1 MERQYK
7 DSGLMWIGKI
17 PETWKVDRFKNK
29 FKTGKGLNITKGD
42 LVPEGIPV
50 VSYGQVHSKQNTGT
64 RLNDQLI
71 RYIPSI
77 LAEEGVSSKVSVGDF
92 IFADTSEDIDGCG
105 NAVYVDKEI
114 GLYAGYHSVIAF
126 AKHPE
131 ESKYYAYLFLT
142 ECWRSQ
148 IRMRVTG
155 IKVFSISQAILN
167 ETTIILPPLA
177 EQQQIADFLDKK
189 CGEIDGLMAIQE
201 QMIAKLT
208 DYKQSVITEAVSK
221 GLNPDAQL
229 VPSGIDWIAVI
240 PKGWKN
246 VRFYYS
252 NWIRG
257 RLGWK
262 GLKSEEY
269 TESGYP
275 FLSAFNI
282 INNKLDWSDINYINQ
297 ERYDESPEIK
307 LKVGDI
313 LLVKDGAGIGKC
325 ARIDELP
332 LGESTV
338 NSALAVITPKAFL
351 NYKYLY
357 YYLQSNSFWSIINL
371 LLVGMG
377 VPHLTQTNMKNI
389 KMPLPPL
396 EEQVVIAEYL
406 DAKCGEI
413 DRLIET
419 KRQKIETLKEYKKS
433 VIYEAVTGKTDL
445 WDS

>member
-7 DSGLMWIGKI
+7 DSGIKWIGRI
-17 PETWKVDRFKNK
+17 PKKWNT
-29 FKTGKGLNITKGD
+29 TAI
-42 LVPEGIPV
+42 
-50 VSYGQVHSKQNTGT
+50 KQ
-64 RLNDQLI
+64 LM
-71 RYIPSI
+71 Y
-77 LAEEGVSSKVSVGDF
+77 
-92 IFADTSEDIDGCG
+92 
-105 NAVYVDKEI
+105 
-114 GLYAGYHSVIAF
+114 LYAGATPKSDN
-126 AKHPE
+126 E
-131 ESKYYAYLFLT
+131 EFWDGDIVWITPADYKTEDVFISKGRRNISTKGMESCATTLLPKNSIIFSKRAPIGLVALNGEPLCTNQGCIGCIPKKEKAYSKYYYYTLSAFTEQFELYGAGTTFKEISANNFANFLLPFP
-142 ECWRSQ
+142 Q
-148 IRMRVTG
+148 I
-155 IKVFSISQAILN
+155 
-167 ETTIILPPLA
+167 E
-177 EQQQIADFLDKK
+177 EQQRIAEFLDVK
-189 CGEIDGLMAIQE
+189 CREIDGLITLQE
-201 QMIAKLT
+201 QMIAQLT
-208 DYKQSVITEAVSK
+208 DYKQSVITEIVTK
-221 GLNPDAQL
+221 GLIPDAQL

-338 NSALAVITPKAFL
+338 NSSLAVITPKAFL

>member
-1 MERQYK
+1 MTREYK
-7 DSGLMWIGKI
+7 DSGFEWIGKI
-17 PETWKVDRFKNK
+17 PKSWEVDIAKHVFRQRRDKGNGECQLLAATQKYGMYPQHLLEGVVKVAADTDLSQ
-29 FKTGKGLNITKGD
+29 FKT
-42 LVPEGIPV
+42 
-50 VSYGQVHSKQNTGT
+50 VH
-64 RLNDQLI
+64 RNDYVISLRSFQGGFEMSD
-71 RYIPSI
+71 Y
-77 LAEEGVSSKVSVGDF
+77 EGVCSPAYQVF
-92 IFADTSEDIDGCG
+92 FATRQIS
-105 NAVYVDKEI
+105 NQ
-114 GLYAGYHSVIAF
+114 
-126 AKHPE
+126 
-131 ESKYYAYLFLT
+131 YYKYLFKSDAFIQEINSLT
-142 ECWRSQ
+142 VG
-148 IRMRVTG
+148 IREG
-155 IKVFSISQAILN
+155 KNILYDDFAL
-167 ETTIILPPLA
+167 LPIPIPTVCD
-177 EQQQIADFLDKK
+177 QQRIADYLDKK
-189 CGEIDGLMAIQE
+189 CGEIDALIALQE
-201 QMIAKLT
+201 QMIAQLT
-208 DYKQSVITEAVSK
+208 DYKQSVITEIVTK
-221 GLNPDAQL
+221 GLIPDAQL

-338 NSALAVITPKAFL
+338 NSSLAVITPKAFL